1 MNFVWNPI
9 WLVNTVLCIVIL
21 ILGIWG
27 TRKHEDHV
35 PIYIGIAFGIFG
47 VSHILNILGLGK
59 PLVTPLIIIRVLA
72 YFTVIISLLKVVA
85 RKA

>member
-9 WLVNTVLCIVIL
+9 LLVDIVLCIVIL

-27 TRKHEDHV
+27 TRKHGDHV
-35 PIYIGIAFGIFG
+35 PIYIGIAFGLFG
-47 VSHILNILGLGK
+47 VSHILNILGLGEQ
-59 PLVTPLIIIRVLA
+59 LVTPLIIIRVLA
-72 YFTVIISLLKVVA
+72 YLIVIVSLLKVVA